1 MWRWRPEQD
10 LLLRV
15 LIRPAGMLELT
26 DAEWDQLLPRAR
38 AGRLL
43 GRLAAEATAR
53 DISARLPLKAQH
65 HFRAAAAVATHHLR
79 MVRWELN
86 RIERALADLPMPILL
101 LKGAAYVA
109 AELPPARGRLVT
121 DVDIM
126 VPRSSLDTV
135 QAALQQAGWQP
146 AKPDPYVQQYYRTWM
161 HELPPL
167 RHRDR
172 GTVVDVHHTILPL
185 TARLKPDPSELWAA
199 ARRLSTGRQH
209 VLAPTDMV
217 LHSAAHLFCDGD
229 LHRSLRDLVDIR
241 DLLMLF
247 GTDAGFWHK
256 LVPRAAALDLGR
268 PLYYALRYSRH
279 LLRTHVPQAATDA
292 ATVHAPSRPV
302 LSIMDRLVLR
312 ALLPEP
318 TIGPQRS
325 RSAALALYMRA
336 HWLRM
341 PPWLLAPHLARQFI
355 ARVSHHH

>member
-10 LLLRV
+10 LLLRTLV
-15 LIRPAGMLELT
+15 RPATMLELT
-26 DAEWDQLLPRAR
+26 DAEWDALLPRAR

-43 GRLAAEATAR
+43 GRLAAEATAL
-53 DISARLPLKAQH
+53 DISDRLPLKARH
-65 HFRAAAAVATHHLR
+65 HLRAATAVAAHHLR

-86 RIERALADLPMPILL
+86 RIERALAGLPIPMLL

-126 VPRSSLDTV
+126 VSRSSLNAV
-135 QAALQQAGWQP
+135 QAALQEAGWQP
-146 AKPDPYVQQYYRTWM
+146 VKPDPYVQHYYRTWM

-185 TARLKPDPSELWAA
+185 TARLKPDPGELWAA

-229 LHRSLRDLVDIR
+229 LHRSLRDLVDIH
-241 DLLMLF
+241 DLLQLF
-247 GTDAGFWHK
+247 GTDAAFWPE

-268 PLYYALRYSRH
+268 PLHYALRYSRH
-279 LLRTHVPQAATDA
+279 LLHTPIPQAALDA
-292 ATVHAPSRPV
+292 AVTYAPPRPV
-302 LSIMDRLVLR
+302 VSMMDRLVLR

-318 TIGPQRS
+318 TMSPERS

>member
-10 LLLRV
+10 LLLRTLV
-15 LIRPAGMLELT
+15 RPATMLELT
-26 DAEWDQLLPRAR
+26 DAEWDALLPRAR
-38 AGRLL
+38 AARLL

-53 DISARLPLKAQH
+53 DMSDRLPLKARH

-86 RIERALADLPMPILL
+86 RIERALASLPVPILL

-121 DVDIM
+121 DVDVM
-126 VPRSSLDTV
+126 VPRPSLDTV
-135 QAALQQAGWQP
+135 QAALQEAGWQP
-146 AKPDPYVQQYYRTWM
+146 IERDSYVQHYYRTWM

-167 RHRDR
+167 HHRDR

-185 TARLKPDPSELWAA
+185 TARLKPDPGELWAA
-199 ARRLSTGRQH
+199 ARRLGTGRQH
-209 VLAPTDMV
+209 VLGPADMV

-229 LHRSLRDLVDIR
+229 LHRSLRDLIDIH
-241 DLLMLF
+241 DLLTLF
-247 GTDAGFWHK
+247 GNDAGFWHE
-256 LVPRAAALDLGR
+256 LVPRAGALNLGR
-268 PLYYALRYSRH
+268 PLYYALRYSQR
-279 LLRTHVPQAATDA
+279 LRCTPVPKATMDA
-292 ATVHAPSRPV
+292 AVAHAPPRPV
-302 LSIMDRLVLR
+302 VSIMDRLVLR
-312 ALLPEP
+312 TLLPEP
-318 TIGPQRS
+318 TIGAEAS
-325 RSAALALYMRA
+325 RSAALVLYVRA